1 MVVGIKPIVVEPEL
15 VRFGSHEQLEL
26 YQACCELD
34 DATVIEPVNDIND
47 VLLRDDGTRK
57 DGLRFSKHALIQLCE
72 RISPG
77 LSTLAQDLAGLKRR
91 ADVYDEVID
100 PRLACRVINS
110 CAKLRF
116 RVKDGLYTRQLII
129 HAPAGVIDGVVG
141 PKYKYLAHRTLYE
154 TVDEM
159 LVSSDTPSVFDSA
172 VICGRHMSMNWVVQK
187 ELFSLSNGDK
197 YQGGYYFSNSEGG
210 GAGVHAAASISMAD
224 TDMRCVSELRSVSHA
239 GKSFNKKLGELLS
252 GVLVCGEEQVINLRA
267 RCEKLRITPLE
278 VFDNDKHQVNRE
290 RQKAITNLLV
300 SRGIDNFAAK
310 AILNF
315 VIYGEAETEQD
326 FVLLRMVNIEDSCV
340 YDMLVWLMRYAD
352 TCHGVLREK
361 IERAAFDLFTGNLE
375 L

>member
-1 MVVGIKPIVVEPEL
+1 MVVGIKSIVVAPEL

-57 DGLRFSKHALIQLCE
+57 DGLRFSKNALIQLCE

-77 LSTLAQDLAGLKRR
+77 LSTLAQDLAGIKRR

-100 PRLACRVINS
+100 PKLACRVINS

-129 HAPAGVIDGVVG
+129 HAPSGVIDGVVG

-154 TVDEM
+154 AVDEM
-159 LVSSDTPSVFDSA
+159 LVSADTPSVFDSA

-315 VIYGEAETEQD
+315 VIYGEAGTEQD

>member
-1 MVVGIKPIVVEPEL
+1 MVVGIKSIVVAPEL

-57 DGLRFSKHALIQLCE
+57 DGLRFSKNALIQLCE

-77 LSTLAQDLAGLKRR
+77 LSTLAQDLAGIKRR

-100 PRLACRVINS
+100 PKLACRVINS

-129 HAPAGVIDGVVG
+129 HAPSGVIDGVVG

-154 TVDEM
+154 AVDEM
-159 LVSSDTPSVFDSA
+159 LVSADTPSVFDSA